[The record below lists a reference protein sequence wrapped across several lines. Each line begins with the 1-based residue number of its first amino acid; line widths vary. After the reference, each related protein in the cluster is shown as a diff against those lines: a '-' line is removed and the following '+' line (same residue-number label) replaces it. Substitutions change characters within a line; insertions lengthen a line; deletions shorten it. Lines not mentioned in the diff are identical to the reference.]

1 MTQHFDVQRQ
11 FSKFLRSFEL
21 FNHLGRTIER
31 TRSEGTANHEKLGNI
46 VLKIC
51 VFDVSIFLIP
61 TSFDVTVFF
70 LPTFSSKIV
79 IM

>member
-31 TRSEGTANHEKLGNI
+31 SEGTANHEKLGNI

-51 VFDVSIFLIP
+51 VFDVSIFLILP
-61 TSFDVTVFF
+61 LSMLPSF
-70 LPTFSSKIV
+70 FSTLSHRRLL
-79 IM
+79 

>member
-51 VFDVSIFLIP
+51 VFDISIFLILP
-61 TSFDVTVFF
+61 LSMLPSF
-70 LPTFSSKIV
+70 LSPLSHRRLL
-79 IM
+79 